1 MNFHKSA
8 FVAPSALPRA
18 GCQLTVSAMRGAPL
32 VSPPRVNVSKGRQT
46 PRMDLLAGAQV
57 LAASTVVGVGSY
69 VVLKGRKKSKKTE
82 EKTEGDAP
90 KSEDSNAVGLKKSAK
105 SQSSKNGSASKTP
118 QKKQQPKA
126 QQSKASQPKAQQSK
140 APQPKPQPPQQ
151 KQPKEEKKKFEI
163 PKSSAEPVLNPSV
176 LTESVG
182 IDMSKYT
189 GSVEVVTRGRTK
201 VTKASEERLQGELQ
215 WALSVLLDIDAC
227 DAVVIVNSRN
237 KVIAS
242 AGPLSNN
249 ARDAGS
255 VVSRVSSSKEPV
267 IESAEVGL
275 SVPFVGSG
283 AKSYGCFPA
292 GEDGVVIAIASKYA
306 GFIGDSERSLVESV
320 CSRIGSFP
328 LANYSKAK

>member
-1 MNFHKSA
+1 MDFRKSA

-18 GCQLTVSAMRGAPL
+18 GCQLTVSALRGAPL
-32 VSPPRVNVSKGRQT
+32 VSPPRVNVSKGRQS

-69 VVLKGRKKSKKTE
+69 VVLKGRKKSKKQP
-82 EKTEGDAP
+82 EKQPEVDAP
-90 KSEDSNAVGLKKSAK
+90 MSEDYNVVGLQKSSK

-126 QQSKASQPKAQQSK
+126 QQSKAQPPKAQQLE
-140 APQPKPQPPQQ
+140 Q
-151 KQPKEEKKKFEI
+151 KQPKQEKKKFEF
-163 PKSSAEPVLNPSV
+163 PKSSADAPLNPSV

-182 IDMSKYT
+182 VDMSKYT
-189 GSVEVVTRGRTK
+189 GVVEVITRGNTK

-227 DAVVIVNSRN
+227 DAAVIVNSRN
-237 KVIAS
+237 KIIAS

-283 AKSYGCFPA
+283 AKCYGCFPA
-292 GEDGVVIAIASKYA
+292 GEDGVVVAIASKYA
-306 GFIGDSERSLVESV
+306 DFIGDSERSLVESV